1 MTVRDA
7 NRVPFVPGHSMAVVM
22 VAFAAEVARP
32 LLVDTGALMTTMSV
46 ATAHRLDL
54 DLDLERPTR
63 WRHLVGIDGIPRRV
77 PVVNPGRLALGGM
90 VIPLSEVAVTH
101 LPAGF
106 RADGLLGLNVLLRFR
121 ITFEFD
127 TRHLLLR
134 PTV

>member
-7 NRVPFVPGHSMAVVM
+7 NRIPFVPGHSMAVVM

-46 ATAHRLDL
+46 ATAHRLG
-54 DLDLERPTR
+54 LDLERPTR

-90 VIPLSEVAVTH
+90 IIPLSEVAVTD

-106 RADGLLGLNVLLRFR
+106 RADGLLGLDVLRRFR

-127 TRHLLLR
+127 TRHLVVR
-134 PTV
+134 PTA

>member
-46 ATAHRLDL
+46 ATAHRLGV
-54 DLDLERPTR
+54 DLERPTR
-63 WRHLVGIDGIPRRV
+63 WRHLVGIDGIARRV

-90 VIPLSEVAVTH
+90 IIPLSEVAVTD

-106 RADGLLGLNVLLRFR
+106 RADGLLGLDVLRRFR

-127 TRHLLLR
+127 TRHLVVR
-134 PTV
+134 PTA